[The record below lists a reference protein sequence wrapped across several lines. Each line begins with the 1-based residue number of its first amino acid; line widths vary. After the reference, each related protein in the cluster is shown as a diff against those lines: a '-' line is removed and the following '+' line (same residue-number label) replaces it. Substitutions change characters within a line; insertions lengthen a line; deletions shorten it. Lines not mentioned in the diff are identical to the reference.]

1 MNVYIRLAT
10 FLIVIKKKKMADSNK
25 MAMRLSSVA
34 IYVIFFF
41 EC

>member
-10 FLIVIKKKKMADSNK
+10 FLIVIKKKMADSNK